1 MANVAVHMA
10 IRLFGSPESRIA
22 GVPLV
27 LHNHKAKALLYYLA
41 ATGRS
46 HTRDHLATLL
56 WSESPESN
64 ARHSLR
70 SSLYRIRQAL
80 HIKGADEVLAGDG
93 DIVYLKLDD
102 DACDVT
108 YFRRLL
114 AKANESALAE
124 AVTLYQGPLLQG
136 FSLTDAALFEEWVRC
151 EEITLCRSNAL
162 HRGLKTANRGKRRL
176 HICSA

>member
-27 LHNHKAKALLYYLA
+27 LHNHKAMALLYYLA
-41 ATGRS
+41 ATRRP

-56 WSESPESN
+56 WGESPESN

-80 HIKGADEVLAGDG
+80 HTQDAGILAGDG
-93 DIVYLKLDD
+93 DLVSLKLQDN
-102 DACDVT
+102 ACDVVH
-108 YFRRLL
+108 FRQLL
-114 AKANESALAE
+114 SEGNEHALVQ
-124 AVTLYQGPLLQG
+124 AVSLYRGPLLQG
-136 FSLTDAALFEEWVRC
+136 F
-151 EEITLCRSNAL
+151 TLS
-162 HRGLKTANRGKRRL
+162 
-176 HICSA
+176 

>member
-41 ATGRS
+41 ATGQA

-70 SSLYRIRQAL
+70 SSLYHIRQAL
-80 HIKGADEVLAGDG
+80 NSQGVDTVLGGDT
-93 DIVYLKLDD
+93 VLVCLKLEQ
-102 DACDVT
+102 DA
-108 YFRRLL
+108 
-114 AKANESALAE
+114 
-124 AVTLYQGPLLQG
+124 
-136 FSLTDAALFEEWVRC
+136 
-151 EEITLCRSNAL
+151 
-162 HRGLKTANRGKRRL
+162 
-176 HICSA
+176 

>member
-41 ATGRS
+41 ASGRS

-56 WSESPESN
+56 WSESAESN

-70 SSLYRIRQAL
+70 SSLYHIRQAL
-80 HIKGADEVLAGDG
+80 PVKEANEMLIGGGDL
-93 DIVYLKLDD
+93 IYLRLDR
-102 DACDVT
+102 DACDGT
-108 YFRRLL
+108 HFRQLL
-114 AKANESALAE
+114 AEGRE
-124 AVTLYQGPLLQG
+124 
-136 FSLTDAALFEEWVRC
+136 
-151 EEITLCRSNAL
+151 
-162 HRGLKTANRGKRRL
+162 H
-176 HICSA
+176 

>member
-70 SSLYRIRQAL
+70 SSLYHIRQAL
-80 HIKGADEVLAGDG
+80 QTHG
-93 DIVYLKLDD
+93 
-102 DACDVT
+102 C
-108 YFRRLL
+108 
-114 AKANESALAE
+114 AE
-124 AVTLYQGPLLQG
+124 ALLVEG
-136 FSLTDAALFEEWVRC
+136 DLVS
-151 EEITLCRSNAL
+151 
-162 HRGLKTANRGKRRL
+162 LKT
-176 HICSA
+176 

>member
-41 ATGRS
+41 ASERS
-46 HTRDHLATLL
+46 HTRDHLAPLL

-70 SSLYRIRQAL
+70 SSLYHVRQAL
-80 HIKGADEVLAGDG
+80 QPPGHAGALLVERDLATLNLEQVD
-93 DIVYLKLDD
+93 
-102 DACDVT
+102 CDVVH
-108 YFRRLL
+108 FRRLL
-114 AKANESALAE
+114 AAGSEQDLMQAIS
-124 AVTLYQGPLLQG
+124 LY
-136 FSLTDAALFEEWVRC
+136 R
-151 EEITLCRSNAL
+151 
-162 HRGLKTANRGKRRL
+162 
-176 HICSA
+176 

>member
-70 SSLYRIRQAL
+70 SSLYHLRQAL
-80 HIKGADEVLAGDG
+80 HAKGAGEMLAGDG
-93 DIVYLKLDD
+93 DQVYLKLDV
-102 DACDVT
+102 DACDIAH
-108 YFRRLL
+108 FRRLL
-114 AKANESALAE
+114 AEGSESALFE
-124 AVTLYQGPLLQG
+124 AISLYRGQLLQG
-136 FSLTDAALFEEWVRC
+136 FTLT
-151 EEITLCRSNAL
+151 
-162 HRGLKTANRGKRRL
+162 
-176 HICSA
+176 